1 MTSNNDKLR
10 ITADIII
17 AVVSNS
23 TKDTYDRLNAVPEA
37 FEKIYNKIDELD
49 KRSIPNTTIDD
60 VDGFDILEIDEPPE
74 EYEYELD
81 EPVLKV
87 SE

>member
-1 MTSNNDKLR
+1 MTSNNDKFR

-23 TKDTYDRLNAVPEA
+23 TKDTYDRLNAIPEA

-49 KRSIPNTTIDD
+49 KKQIVTETIDNS
-60 VDGFDILEIDEPPE
+60 GEPIQII
-74 EYEYELD
+74 
-81 EPVLKV
+81 
-87 SE
+87 

>member
-23 TKDTYDRLNAVPEA
+23 TKDTYDRLNAIPEA

-49 KRSIPNTTIDD
+49 KKQIATETIDKGNNSIQG
-60 VDGFDILEIDEPPE
+60 V
-74 EYEYELD
+74 
-81 EPVLKV
+81 
-87 SE
+87 

>member
-1 MTSNNDKLR
+1 MTTNNEKFR

-17 AVVSNS
+17 AIVSNS

-60 VDGFDILEIDEPPE
+60 VFTNKNYVTDDDVRYIVDCIKEAI
-74 EYEYELD
+74 
-81 EPVLKV
+81 VR
-87 SE
+87 

>member
-1 MTSNNDKLR
+1 MTSNNDKFR

-23 TKDTYDRLNAVPEA
+23 TKDTYDKLNAIPEA

-49 KRSIPNTTIDD
+49 KKQIATETIDNSS
-60 VDGFDILEIDEPPE
+60 EPIQ
-74 EYEYELD
+74 
-81 EPVLKV
+81 VI
-87 SE
+87 

>member
-1 MTSNNDKLR
+1 MTSNNDKFR

-23 TKDTYDRLNAVPEA
+23 TKDTYDRLNAIPEA

-49 KRSIPNTTIDD
+49 KKQIATETIDNSS
-60 VDGFDILEIDEPPE
+60 EPIQ
-74 EYEYELD
+74 
-81 EPVLKV
+81 VI
-87 SE
+87 

>member
-17 AVVSNS
+17 AIVSNS

-49 KRSIPNTTIDD
+49 KKSISTENI
-60 VDGFDILEIDEPPE
+60 GNNDEPIQ
-74 EYEYELD
+74 
-81 EPVLKV
+81 VI
-87 SE
+87 

>member
-1 MTSNNDKLR
+1 MTTNNEKFR

-17 AVVSNS
+17 AIVSNS

-37 FEKIYNKIDELD
+37 IEKIYNKIDELN

-60 VDGFDILEIDEPPE
+60 VDS
-74 EYEYELD
+74 ELIQTI
-81 EPVLKV
+81 
-87 SE
+87 

>member
-1 MTSNNDKLR
+1 MTSNNDKFR

-17 AVVSNS
+17 AIVSNS

-49 KRSIPNTTIDD
+49 KKSISTENI
-60 VDGFDILEIDEPPE
+60 GNNDEPIQ
-74 EYEYELD
+74 
-81 EPVLKV
+81 VI
-87 SE
+87 

>member
-1 MTSNNDKLR
+1 MTSNNDKFR

-23 TKDTYDRLNAVPEA
+23 TKDTYDRLNAIPEA

-49 KRSIPNTTIDD
+49 KKQITTETIDKSNNSIQG
-60 VDGFDILEIDEPPE
+60 V
-74 EYEYELD
+74 
-81 EPVLKV
+81 
-87 SE
+87 